1 MKLII
6 DIPEEAYKKLLEEQH
21 LPKDLDVEYLIMN
34 GTPLP
39 KGHGDLIDKDEF
51 LLNLGNEHIG
61 GIEAIKEYTGENTWT
76 DGLHTAWRV
85 IDDMSAIIEAD
96 KENKE

>member
-34 GTPLP
+34 GTPLEEEFENIKAEIRGRCIFSISKIDVLDIIDNRIAEL
-39 KGHGDLIDKDEF
+39 KGK
-51 LLNLGNEHIG
+51 
-61 GIEAIKEYTGENTWT
+61 
-76 DGLHTAWRV
+76 
-85 IDDMSAIIEAD
+85 
-96 KENKE
+96 